1 METDLAQQQKRH
13 AHDLIERLA
22 PEKLSAVVGV
32 LEVLL
37 DPLDR
42 SLASA
47 EIDDEPLTE
56 EDRCD
61 IEASREYFKHNQG
74 IPFVQVV
81 TDLGLTMEEVT
92 NFKEPS

>member
-37 DPLDR
+37 DP
-42 SLASA
+42 
-47 EIDDEPLTE
+47 E
-56 EDRCD
+56 
-61 IEASREYFKHNQG
+61 EASEERAVDEAKQWLRDNGGKG
-74 IPFVQVV
+74 IPHEEVLADF
-81 TDLGLTMEEVT
+81 GLTADDFERMGEQQAQRRR
-92 NFKEPS
+92 